1 MHGRWAFLL
10 HKQKSENNIQDRE
23 PEPVASWSI
32 IFQIHGSHMWEYEG
46 RGRRPDEMRRTQIH
60 THNRSIHARRI
71 DVSDSRIHSL

>member
-32 IFQIHGSHMWEYEG
+32 IFQIHSSHMREYEG
-46 RGRRPDEMRRTQIH
+46 HDSRPDKMRRTQIH
-60 THNRSIHARRI
+60 THKRGTHARRI
-71 DVSDSRIHSL
+71 DVGVFKIHSL